1 MPVRLSWALFLGV
14 ALTVTGCATRGGT
27 LRPAD
32 PADARAPA
40 VLWRDPGA
48 IGARDLFWGA
58 GSAAAA
64 PRGPFTFVEEDLT
77 GHNPKVSVRD
87 ALGHHWDVKF
97 GEEIHAE
104 VAANRIV
111 WALGY
116 FVEPQYY
123 VPSGTIRGATGL
135 DRAARHI
142 GADGRFR
149 GARFRFRDPAMPRT
163 DEEWTLAR
171 NPFVGTRE
179 MSGLHVLMTLLN
191 NWDIEGP
198 RNNRVLRARG
208 PRDRVE
214 RRFLVS
220 DLGATFGRMG
230 GGLITNRSKWNLAH
244 FREEKFIDKVERDA
258 IRLAYDGYDPDIDR
272 VSIAHARWF
281 ARLAGQ
287 LRAAQL
293 RRAFEAAG
301 AGPAEIDGFTA
312 KLLEKIGALRNAVA
326 ASAVTETRHGDGTKI
341 TKFTQPTKKTDILS
355 W

>member
-1 MPVRLSWALFLGV
+1 MTGRLSLAVPLVAALV
-14 ALTVTGCATRGGT
+14 ASACATRSGT

-32 PADARAPA
+32 PADAAAAP
-40 VLWRDPGA
+40 VLWRNPGA
-48 IGARDLFWGA
+48 IAGRDLFWGA
-58 GSAAAA
+58 GSAAGA
-64 PRGPFTFVEEDLT
+64 PRGPFSFLEEDLS

-87 ALGHHWDVKF
+87 ALGRQWDVKF
-97 GEEIHAE
+97 GEEIHSE

-123 VPSGTIRGATGL
+123 VASGTINGAQKLG
-135 DRAARHI
+135 RAADHI
-142 GADGRFR
+142 GAGGRFR
-149 GARFRFRDPAMPRT
+149 GARFRFRDPEAPRT
-163 DEEWTLAR
+163 EEEWTLAR
-171 NPFVGTRE
+171 NPFLGTRE
-179 MSGLHVLMTLLN
+179 MSGLHVLMTMLN

-208 PRDRVE
+208 PRGRAE

-244 FREEKFIDKVERDA
+244 FREEKFIEAVERGS

-272 VSIAHARWF
+272 VPIEHARWF

-287 LRAAQL
+287 LRPAQL

-301 AGPAEIDGFTA
+301 ATPAEIEGFTA
-312 KLLEKIGALRNAVA
+312 KMVEKIGTLRDAVRPA
-326 ASAVTETRHGDGTKI
+326 RVATRR
-341 TKFTQPTKKTDILS
+341 P
-355 W
+355 